1 MKILKVTG
9 KISFKELDFQQSCNN
24 ERFVKEGAFISF
36 RIAQDW
42 STHEGIEG
50 GGSTP
55 QENPKTKNILKR
67 SIINAFPGVVL
78 FASNLVLRH
87 LKV

>member
-50 GGSTP
+50 GG
-55 QENPKTKNILKR
+55 QLPKKILKPK
-67 SIINAFPGVVL
+67 IFWKDL
-78 FASNLVLRH
+78 L
-87 LKV
+87 